1 MNRAA
6 PATTPAGPALRA
18 RTTWTVPPAAIR
30 APTWTAGPTLL
41 ARTAWAAAALVALAA
56 CTGDLAGPGGRT
68 PARIDLAAPWATASI
83 EAVGGSPDL
92 VAEGIERARLN
103 HRLQSLLVVKDGR
116 LAVEEYFGV
125 GHPDSL
131 ADVRSVT
138 KSVVSALAGVAL
150 ERGEIVSLDDPVA
163 GYLAPAVGEIGPAKR
178 EITFRHLLTMTSGFE
193 WDESGGFGSYSE
205 WMRSDDHLRFLLDR
219 PLAHPP
225 GARFT
230 YNSAA
235 VHLLG
240 VAVEHATGMRLPELA
255 QDALFGP
262 TGIAFGRWEPLPG
275 GHHNGGA
282 GLDLRPRDLA
292 RFGQLYLQGGASLD
306 RQILP
311 REWVDLSFRPHFQ
324 WRSDFG
330 ALAGISYGLLWWSV
344 PEAQEPL
351 HFAWGYGG
359 QYVFVVPRLDLVVVA
374 TNDWRGVGRD
384 GGAERYERETVRV
397 VVDYLVPAF
406 R

>member
-1 MNRAA
+1 MTRAGTA
-6 PATTPAGPALRA
+6 TPAASP
-18 RTTWTVPPAAIR
+18 AIR
-30 APTWTAGPTLL
+30 ASA
-41 ARTAWAAAALVALAA
+41 AWASHRRRSGRSSAAFRARAAWAWAALVALGA
-56 CTGDLAGPGGRT
+56 CSADLAGPDRRT
-68 PARIDLAAPWATASI
+68 PARIDLAAPWETLSI

-92 VAEGIERARLN
+92 VADGIERARLN
-103 HRLQSLLVVKDGR
+103 HRLQSLLVVKAGR
-116 LAVEEYFGV
+116 LVVEEYFGA
-125 GHPDSL
+125 GHPDSV

-138 KSVVSALAGVAL
+138 KSVVSALAGIAL
-150 ERGEIVSLDDPVA
+150 ERGEIGSVDDPVA
-163 GYLAPAVGEIGPAKR
+163 GYVAPAVGEIDGAKR
-178 EITFRHLLTMTSGFE
+178 EITVRHLLTMTSGFE

-225 GARFT
+225 GTQFT

-240 VAVEHATGMRLPELA
+240 VAVEQATGMRLPEFA
-255 QDALFGP
+255 HDALFGP
-262 TGIAFGRWEPLPG
+262 MGIAFGRWEPLPG
-275 GHHNGGA
+275 GYHNGGA

-306 RQILP
+306 RQLLP
-311 REWVDLSFRPHFQ
+311 REWVNLSFRPHFQ

-344 PEAQEPL
+344 PDAPEPL

-359 QYVFVVPRLDLVVVA
+359 QYVFVVPGLDLVIVA
-374 TNDWRGVGRD
+374 TNDWRGISQE
-384 GGAERYERETVRV
+384 GGAERYEQETVGV
-397 VVDYLVPAF
+397 IVDHLVPAF